1 MILSSSRDRRTIWRH
16 RLAILSPAHID
27 INTGFRQLRQYVL
40 AVAAIGRKDISD
52 AAVTR
57 KGLYGAFGH
66 DVDRE
71 RRRQCLD
78 VKDVGGGRVLGTCAR
93 PSQTLRPGAFVKSPH
108 LRIPDVRTG
117 VRVPQRRPPIRRHV
131 APGKTRGRAPTPVRP
146 PLRGAVVKP
155 SIPPHIVHLS
165 GFGRSM
171 KVSSSDSCH
180 RTFQCRPGS
189 VLAPHGTSQAKTAVV
204 TLQCSAKH
212 HAFTSSICFHFA
224 RSFALVIGWTLGVLK
239 QLVRTED

>member
-1 MILSSSRDRRTIWRH
+1 M
-16 RLAILSPAHID
+16 SPAHID

-93 PSQTLRPGAFVKSPH
+93 PSRTLRPGAFVKSPH

-117 VRVPQRRPPIRRHV
+117 CE
-131 APGKTRGRAPTPVRP
+131 
-146 PLRGAVVKP
+146 
-155 SIPPHIVHLS
+155 
-165 GFGRSM
+165 
-171 KVSSSDSCH
+171 CH
-180 RTFQCRPGS
+180 RGDLQF
-189 VLAPHGTSQAKTAVV
+189 VGTLRQV
-204 TLQCSAKH
+204 KH
-212 HAFTSSICFHFA
+212 AAA
-224 RSFALVIGWTLGVLK
+224 RQRLFALRCEARL
-239 QLVRTED
+239 